1 VGEAYWGQAG
11 PRNNDWRPPCKHP
24 AECRL
29 QIRRLTFIDEP
40 LRALLVA
47 FRPFSQFFDGFRIDF
62 LAFWLN
68 RPARTR
74 FHTPFRLRGLGVQR
88 ETSYQPLGRSDEGRM
103 SSLISEETV
112 AFVSGV
118 AAEARRVETP
128 CGNGHMVWHLWGD
141 GPPLALLHGGYGSWT
156 HWIRNVIP
164 LSRAFSVAAPDLPGL
179 GESATPPEPHTAEG
193 LARIVVEGLDI
204 VFRGQDRLHIAG
216 FSFGGVLGGHVAAQL
231 GDRVGAFTIVGSNGL
246 GLVRQ
251 PTALQ
256 RLAEDAAEADA
267 FAVARHNL
275 AALMIADPG
284 KIDEL
289 AVYIQAQNAPRG
301 RVKSRRF
308 SRADTLARALPLIKA
323 RIDGIWGERDATA
336 YPHLDDRAR
345 ALRHIQPDARFEVI
359 PGAGHW
365 VQYEAADRFN
375 PLLAN
380 IAARGRIR

>member
-1 VGEAYWGQAG
+1 M
-11 PRNNDWRPPCKHP
+11 PN
-24 AECRL
+24 
-29 QIRRLTFIDEP
+29 
-40 LRALLVA
+40 
-47 FRPFSQFFDGFRIDF
+47 
-62 LAFWLN
+62 
-68 RPARTR
+68 
-74 FHTPFRLRGLGVQR
+74 
-88 ETSYQPLGRSDEGRM
+88 
-103 SSLISEETV
+103 LISEATV
-112 AFVSGV
+112 AYVQGV

-128 CGNGHMVWHLWGD
+128 CGDGHMIWHVWGT

-164 LSRAFSVAAPDLPGL
+164 LSRNFTVAAPDLPGL
-179 GESATPPEPHTAEG
+179 GESATPPEPHTADG
-193 LARIVVEGLDI
+193 LARVIVEGLDI
-204 VFRGQDRLHIAG
+204 VFPGRAGLHIAG

-231 GDRVGAFTIVGSNGL
+231 GDRVRTFTVVGSNGL

-251 PTALQ
+251 PTALR
-256 RLAEDAAEADA
+256 RLPEGASQAEAL
-267 FAVARHNL
+267 AVAGHNL

-308 SRADTLARALPLIKA
+308 SRADTLARALPLVKA

-345 ALRHIQPDARFEVI
+345 ALHNIQPDARFEVI

-375 PLLAN
+375 PLLAD
-380 IAARGRIR
+380 IAARGQ

>member
-1 VGEAYWGQAG
+1 
-11 PRNNDWRPPCKHP
+11 
-24 AECRL
+24 
-29 QIRRLTFIDEP
+29 
-40 LRALLVA
+40 
-47 FRPFSQFFDGFRIDF
+47 
-62 LAFWLN
+62 
-68 RPARTR
+68 
-74 FHTPFRLRGLGVQR
+74 
-88 ETSYQPLGRSDEGRM
+88 M
-103 SSLISEETV
+103 SNLISEETV
-112 AFVSGV
+112 AFAKGV

-128 CGNGHMVWHLWGD
+128 CGDGHMIWHVWGD
-141 GPPLALLHGGYGSWT
+141 GPPLALLHGGYGAWT

-164 LSRAFSVAAPDLPGL
+164 LSRAFTVAAPDLPGL
-179 GESATPPEPHTAEG
+179 GESAAPPEPHTAEG
-193 LARIVVEGLDI
+193 LAGIVVEGLDI
-204 VFRGQDRLHIAG
+204 VFRGLAGLHIAG

-231 GDRVGAFTIVGSNGL
+231 GDRVRTFTIVGSNGL

-251 PTALQ
+251 PTELR
-256 RLAEDAAEADA
+256 RLHEGASEAEA

-345 ALRHIQPDARFEVI
+345 ALRNVQPGARFEII

-375 PLLAN
+375 PLLAE
-380 IAARGRIR
+380 IAGRGGAAREE